1 MTVLVTTALQQT
13 WPKDGQEIL
22 FLGEWCKKHNCKQSW
37 AKLSWSCCEYHWNDR
52 SKLYSDY
59 QLIQSIFERILND
72 LSKILNNIHSV
83 NHSVRY
89 WRIVVGPWLN
99 YFIGILFDR
108 WKMLNSVAIR
118 PESFECNILEREFG
132 ELIPYD
138 MNHFNSLYVD
148 DDWNEGIYAE
158 LLINYFSGSIN
169 LKKVK
174 QEKKNIEQYTER
186 SSMAV
191 RVKSKVLSYLDYS
204 KNRKSQQGQYVVHG
218 VISHRDSL
226 GLQLKLRQFPKFW
239 RSYMLDKIEPFE
251 ISRQWSIPSKSNIC
265 DFEKIARSMISKHIP
280 TLYLEGY
287 SQAVL
292 KIKTLNLPK
301 RPELVCTDNG
311 YSSDEF
317 FKFWCAEAVDSGSP
331 LIVVQHGGH
340 YGSGLFSATEE
351 HEIKISDKY
360 LTWGWSSPKS
370 DKTLAVGNLRESV
383 NQVKYSK
390 DGKALIVGMGIPRYS
405 YRMYA
410 IPVANQCLDYFEEQN
425 EFVSALNADVLKQL
439 VVRPYNKDYGWD
451 MRSRWRAR
459 HPKIVIDKGQK
470 SIRNMMSQT
479 RIYIATYNAT
489 TYLESLLWNVPTII
503 FWNPSYWELRPEAKE
518 SYDLLKSV
526 GIFHES
532 PHSAAA
538 KINEVWDDV
547 DLWWRSD
554 AVQTAR
560 VQFCHEFSRPI
571 YNKAE
576 RLSEIFSTLKRSK

>member
-1 MTVLVTTALQQT
+1 MTTALQQT
-13 WPKDGQEIL
+13 WPKDGQEIF

-83 NHSVRY
+83 NYSVRY

-132 ELIPYD
+132 ELTPYD

-158 LLINYFSGSIN
+158 LLINYFSDSIN

-204 KNRKSQQGQYVVHG
+204 KNRKSQQGQYVFQG
-218 VISHRDSL
+218 LSRATSL
-226 GLQLKLRQFPKFW
+226 SLQCKLRQRPKFW
-239 RSYMLDKIEPFE
+239 HSHELDQVEPIEA
-251 ISRQWSIPSKSNIC
+251 SRQWSILNNVEISP
-265 DFEKIARSMISKHIP
+265 FEKIARAMVVNHIP
-280 TLYLEGY
+280 SLYLEGY
-287 SQAVL
+287 LPAVS
-292 KIKTLNLPK
+292 KIKSLDLPQ
-301 RPELVCTDNG
+301 RPELVFTTNG

-317 FKFWCAEAVDSGSP
+317 FKLWCADSIDSGSR
-331 LIVVQHGGH
+331 LVIAQHGGH

-360 LTWGWSSPKS
+360 LTWGWTSAKS
-370 DKTLAVGNLRESV
+370 DKTLAVGNLNESV
-383 NQVKYSK
+383 KPVKYNK
-390 DGKALIVGMGIPRYS
+390 DGRALIIGMGIPRYS

-410 IPVANQCLDYFEEQN
+410 IPVANQWLDYFEEQSQ
-425 EFVSALNADVLKQL
+425 FVTALGENVLNQL
-439 VVRPYNKDYGWD
+439 VVRPYNKDYGWN
-451 MRSRWRAR
+451 MTSRWRAR
-459 HPKIVIDKGQK
+459 HPSVVIDKGQK
-470 SIRNMMSQT
+470 SIRSMMSQT

-503 FWNPSYWELRPEAKE
+503 FWNPNHWELRPEAKE

-532 PHSAAA
+532 PQSAAE
-538 KINEVWDDV
+538 KINQVWDDV
-547 DLWWRSD
+547 DLWWQSD
-554 AVQTAR
+554 EVQAAR

-571 YNKAE
+571 GNKAE
-576 RLSEIFSTLKRSK
+576 VLSEIFSTLKRSKQ